1 MSLNVSLT
9 PELEQL
15 IAEKVESGMY
25 TTASE
30 VVREGLRLLR
40 EADLDREAWRAEAGE
55 KLERSFKQAS
65 RDELSDG
72 REAMPRENDRME
84 RTVRERRKKRA

>member
-9 PELEQL
+9 PELEAF

-30 VVREGLRLLR
+30 VVRDGLRLLR
-40 EADLDREAWRAEAGE
+40 QADADREAWRAEARSRIERGWQQAERGELLDGE
-55 KLERSFKQAS
+55 KVFQKI
-65 RDELSDG
+65 
-72 REAMPRENDRME
+72 REKSAA
-84 RTVRERRKKRA
+84 RRKKGA